1 MDGNYEKNMYN
12 QLCELMAKVDSLEA
26 DHKENRKEIR
36 RLNNE
41 ISSLNKENRKLRGI
55 IDKQN
60 QEFAELNSKYVRLQE
75 ENRVL
80 RNDNER
86 MKRILGND
94 SNNSSKPP
102 SSDKPGKSKPANT
115 YNSREKTK
123 RSVGAQSGHKGK
135 TISKS
140 EVEALIHANRI
151 KHKVLKDIGNP
162 EHPYVSRYL
171 LDL

>member
-1 MDGNYEKNMYN
+1 MGGNYEKNMYN

-41 ISSLNKENRKLRGI
+41 ISSLNNENRKLRGT

-60 QEFAELNSKYVRLQE
+60 QELTELNSKYSRLRE

-94 SNNSSKPP
+94 SNNSSKPLHLIN
-102 SSDKPGKSKPANT
+102 PGSQSLPIAIIHVRRPNVL
-115 YNSREKTK
+115 
-123 RSVGAQSGHKGK
+123 SVPKVGIKGRLYPK
-135 TISKS
+135 MK
-140 EVEALIHANRI
+140 L
-151 KHKVLKDIGNP
+151 KH
-162 EHPYVSRYL
+162 
-171 LDL
+171 

>member
-1 MDGNYEKNMYN
+1 MGGNYEKNMYN

-41 ISSLNKENRKLRGI
+41 ISSLNNENRKLRGT

-60 QEFAELNSKYVRLQE
+60 QELTELNSKYSRLRE

-86 MKRILGND
+86 REYSAMTAITLQNRLHLINPGSQSLPIAIIHVRRPNVLSVPKVGIKVRLYPKMKL
-94 SNNSSKPP
+94 
-102 SSDKPGKSKPANT
+102 
-115 YNSREKTK
+115 
-123 RSVGAQSGHKGK
+123 
-135 TISKS
+135 
-140 EVEALIHANRI
+140 
-151 KHKVLKDIGNP
+151 KH
-162 EHPYVSRYL
+162 
-171 LDL
+171 